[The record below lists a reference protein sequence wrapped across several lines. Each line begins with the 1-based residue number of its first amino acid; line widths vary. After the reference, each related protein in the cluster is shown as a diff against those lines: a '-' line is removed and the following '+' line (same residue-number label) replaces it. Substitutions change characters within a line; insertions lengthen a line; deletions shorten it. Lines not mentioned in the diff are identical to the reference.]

1 MDRDFARMPALHAVE
16 LPGAVNR
23 QASRDLAIEGERSL
37 FRLLD
42 VGLANVGGAR
52 VLEWL
57 LADPAP
63 LDVIHARQRSVA
75 ALRERPDLLLE
86 NARLSRAGS
95 HWQASTRNI
104 GAFREWCARPSARLS
119 PAVVA
124 LARSFAAVT
133 LVAMVAA
140 VFLPD
145 LRRTA
150 TLALMGSIPANL
162 VVAAL
167 ARRHLRSTTGGSG
180 DVLPALSAV
189 IGVMRVIEAEPEVAG
204 RFGEIQQSFISDDT
218 SGLFSRL
225 TRLFEWEAARHSP
238 MLHAGLNALV
248 AYDAHVAA
256 AIDRWHAANGVR
268 FPAALDLVAD
278 AQAMLA
284 LATLAYENPGWT
296 MPLIHDGVAPMIA
309 AAECGHPLIAGG
321 ARVPNPV
328 ALAGSGAVLI
338 VSGSN
343 MSGKTTYLRAVG
355 LNILLALAGG
365 PVCGA
370 EMRVARCRVRT
381 SVRIEDDLAAGMS
394 LFYAEVARIRD
405 VVGDAEVAGAP
416 PVLFLLDEILHGT
429 NAADRR
435 EATRL
440 VLQRLIAAGAAGII
454 TTHDPSVAD
463 GIPTGPGSGA
473 VEQRHFTDAVTA
485 NGSAIDMTFDYAI
498 RPGPATTTN
507 ALRILRLLGLD
518 QDA

>member
-1 MDRDFARMPALHAVE
+1 
-16 LPGAVNR
+16 
-23 QASRDLAIEGERSL
+23 
-37 FRLLD
+37 
-42 VGLANVGGAR
+42 
-52 VLEWL
+52 
-57 LADPAP
+57 
-63 LDVIHARQRSVA
+63 
-75 ALRERPDLLLE
+75 
-86 NARLSRAGS
+86 
-95 HWQASTRNI
+95 
-104 GAFREWCARPSARLS
+104 
-119 PAVVA
+119 
-124 LARSFAAVT
+124 
-133 LVAMVAA
+133 
-140 VFLPD
+140 
-145 LRRTA
+145 
-150 TLALMGSIPANL
+150 
-162 VVAAL
+162 
-167 ARRHLRSTTGGSG
+167 
-180 DVLPALSAV
+180 V
-189 IGVMRVIEAEPEVAG
+189 IGVMRVVEAEPEVPG

-218 SGLFSRL
+218 SGMFSRL